1 MDLITTY
8 HQKNANLVCTEFE
21 AQYQS
26 PIHNI
31 KVTNL
36 PESKIHQQRFQ
47 QIIVLKT
54 KLRSTC
60 KNYNTIKVP
69 YKDRELNP
77 HILLLLR
84 QKYEKI
90 YSGQREIHRKM

>member
-1 MDLITTY
+1 MSNIWSATCIAINYLLKKTQLRDLDLITTY
-8 HQKNANLVCTEFE
+8 LQKNANLVCTEFV
-21 AQYQS
+21 AQHQS
-26 PIHNI
+26 SIHNI

-47 QIIVLKT
+47 PIIVLKT

-69 YKDRELNP
+69 YKDE
-77 HILLLLR
+77 
-84 QKYEKI
+84 
-90 YSGQREIHRKM
+90 S